1 MKKILFVIIGAMSL
15 LASCD
20 DTTDKIGESLTKH
33 EDLLT
38 VTDGVYTI
46 TSRSIAVDS
55 VISRNIEGYLG
66 NIKDLETGTYVKS
79 NFLTQFHTFEN
90 YTFPELSIL
99 PKGIVADSCQ
109 VRLFYNTSYGDTLT
123 TMKATLYEMAKP
135 VEEGVIYYSSYN
147 PEKQGMLRKDAN
159 SLKVTKT
166 YTLADGNYTDSLRN
180 SDSYVNNI
188 FFNLNDPYTDK
199 DGKQYNNYGTYV
211 MQKYYENPEH
221 FKNSYNFIHNVC
233 PGFYIK
239 SENGVGCVANIYLT
253 QLNIYFTYKDTEK
266 DSLKTGVANFSG
278 TEEVR
283 QLTEIDNKKDR
294 IKELTENKSYTYVK
308 SPAGI
313 FTELTIPVEEIFDGH
328 ESDSINSAKVSL
340 QCISNTTYGEY
351 AFSAPKTLLM
361 VEASEAKAFFENNEV
376 INNRTSYVASYNS
389 SYNNYTFNNIGLL
402 ARDMFSKLPED
413 PAQREQWKRDHPEW
427 NKVLLIPVS
436 TSYVTYNSTS
446 IVSKVSHDM
455 SPSSIRL
462 VGGEESEYGD
472 ITLSVIYSRFKK

>member
-1 MKKILFVIIGAMSL
+1 MKKILFVIIGAMAFL
-15 LASCD
+15 TSCD

-38 VTDGVYTI
+38 VTDGIYTI

-55 VISRNIEGYLG
+55 VISRNTEGYLG
-66 NIKDLETGTYVKS
+66 NIKDLETGTYIKS

-90 YTFPELSIL
+90 FSFPDKSMM
-99 PKGIVADSCQ
+99 PDGIVADSCQ
-109 VRLFYNTSYGDTLT
+109 VRMFYNKAYGDTLT

-135 VEEGVIYYSSYN
+135 MEEGVIYYSSFN
-147 PEKQGMLRKDAN
+147 PEKAGMLRNDGQGIT
-159 SLKVTKT
+159 VTKS

-180 SDSYVNNI
+180 TNSYVNNI

-199 DGKQYNNYGTYV
+199 DGKTYNNYGTYV
-211 MQKYYENPEH
+211 IQKYHENPDY

-239 SENGVGCVANIYLT
+239 SENGVGCMANIYLT
-253 QLNIYFTYKDTEK
+253 QLNIYFKVKNGDKENVV
-266 DSLKTGVANFSG
+266 VANFSG

-283 QLTEIDNKKDR
+283 QITEIENKKER
-294 IKELTENKSYTYVK
+294 IRELAEDKTCTYVK

-313 FTELTIPVEEIFDGH
+313 FTELTIPVEEIFNGH
-328 ESDSINSAKVSL
+328 EADSINSAKITL
-340 QCISNTTYGEY
+340 QCISNTTYGKY
-351 AFSAPKTLLM
+351 AFDAPGTLLM
-361 VEASEAKAFFENNEV
+361 IKASDAKAFFENNE
-376 INNRTSYVASYNS
+376 ITNNRTSFIATYDGKYNS
-389 SYNNYTFNNIGLL
+389 YTYNNIGLL
-402 ARDMFSKLPED
+402 AREMFSHLPAD
-413 PAQREQWKRDHPEW
+413 AAQREQWKREHPEW

-436 TSYVTYNSTS
+436 TSYTTYNNTN
-446 IVSKVSHDM
+446 IVSKISHDM

-462 VGGEESEYGD
+462 VGGPESVYGD